1 MALTELQVAVSFLPA
16 RERELG
22 SFRFLCWLMANSA
35 GTNMMFLLLV
45 KLSRRFLPGC
55 EFRSS
60 QGPWNLA
67 MVCLTLQALEYPDL
81 RANLMG
87 FIEMSQKWY
96 PFAIGLML
104 SLLNGSVQWE
114 TFAAVI
120 FASLWRKL
128 GLERYLP
135 SRSTAGKL
143 EDQLHLPGLLS
154 LLGGQW
160 LPATRPQR
168 PTRRSQERLAGADPD
183 PGRGTC
189 GDIDMWHG
197 KGIIYRCSC
206 TCQLRHRYLIPRRV
220 SHILHVHQHRVLQKT
235 CLKRNDKLCVL
246 NGAELDFCDCVDNVF
261 RSHDLV
267 DDVPKQTCRVWKVGQ
282 TGTPSDFHLG
292 GDFRLKMKE
301 TACHLGIPEWAGIGP
316 PFHI

>member
-1 MALTELQVAVSFLPA
+1 MGLALASQFEQCPTGTRLLASLYGICSGSPVLLSAMGLPVDGAILKLFWCSTENVLSRRNFAPILLSTLFRPLQNGQDALMALTELQVAVSFLPA

-183 PGRGTC
+183 PGA
-189 GDIDMWHG
+189 
-197 KGIIYRCSC
+197 SNF
-206 TCQLRHRYLIPRRV
+206 QLFGGQGHRL
-220 SHILHVHQHRVLQKT
+220 T
-235 CLKRNDKLCVL
+235 D
-246 NGAELDFCDCVDNVF
+246 
-261 RSHDLV
+261 
-267 DDVPKQTCRVWKVGQ
+267 
-282 TGTPSDFHLG
+282 
-292 GDFRLKMKE
+292 
-301 TACHLGIPEWAGIGP
+301 
-316 PFHI
+316 